1 MVLTE
6 EKGTLRA
13 CAFSVQNSAP
23 LTERSVKYIAKR
35 AAKNINSEL
44 SQTIVPTLTM
54 FGRLTDP
61 CACPVSTAVAV
72 ATTDIMSVPYSV
84 FTPGGLPRS
93 VRCVRYAPV
102 AADVASGRGLSSG
115 VSLF

>member
-1 MVLTE
+1 M
-6 EKGTLRA
+6 
-13 CAFSVQNSAP
+13 
-23 LTERSVKYIAKR
+23 KYIAKR

-84 FTPGGLPRS
+84 FTSGGHPRS
-93 VRCVRYAPV
+93 VRCVRYAPLGP
-102 AADVASGRGLSSG
+102 DGASVLPLSSG